1 MPRSRCLTEVSLKL
15 GLLPGRV
22 YLDSFLVVTCSGV
35 TRFDFSFEIAEII
48 YVASQYTLLIN
59 FQEGTAEMEEKV
71 PRDLEGLRDQK
82 VIKLT
87 NVNVTNTFL
96 VTQSVASI
104 VSYNAL
110 RCFFLK
116 LYR

>member
-1 MPRSRCLTEVSLKL
+1 MPGSRCLTEVSLKL

-87 NVNVTNTFL
+87 NVNVTNIFL

-104 VSYNAL
+104 VSYNAS